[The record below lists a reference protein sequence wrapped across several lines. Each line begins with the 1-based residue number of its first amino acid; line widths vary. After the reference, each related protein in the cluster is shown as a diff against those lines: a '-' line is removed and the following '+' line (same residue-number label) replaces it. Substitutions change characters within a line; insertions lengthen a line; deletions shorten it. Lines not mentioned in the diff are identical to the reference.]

1 MLLTMTGLVLGAILG
16 PMQALRRGGKRL
28 DALHYGTAYAVIGA
42 LLGLFTT
49 IILTRMS
56 MG

>member
-1 MLLTMTGLVLGAILG
+1 MLLTITGLVLGAILG
-16 PMQALRRGGKRL
+16 PVQALRRGGKRL

-42 LLGLFTT
+42 LLGLFAT
-49 IILTRMS
+49 IILARLS